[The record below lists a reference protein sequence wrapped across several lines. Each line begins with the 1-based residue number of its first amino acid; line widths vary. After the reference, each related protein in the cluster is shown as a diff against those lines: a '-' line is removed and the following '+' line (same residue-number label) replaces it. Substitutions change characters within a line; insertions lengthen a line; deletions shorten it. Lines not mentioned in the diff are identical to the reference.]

1 MRIAFLDDDM
11 DQAERIS
18 SLLREAGHHVHL
30 FGRGK
35 GLLGSLMNETYE
47 LILLDWEVP
56 DLSGYEVLQAIRG
69 RMNLQVPVLF
79 VTHRDSEADVVRALE
94 AGADDFLIKPPRE
107 RELLARVE
115 AMNRRV
121 RQPAALSENINIPP
135 FHVDLQRRQIERDGV
150 VLELTRR
157 EFDVAALL
165 FRSIGTVL
173 SRGFIMETVWGR
185 GDSATTRTVDMHVSR
200 VRKVLG
206 LSTAIGLRLTAV
218 YGYGYR
224 LERTGQEPQ

>member
-1 MRIAFLDDDM
+1 MF
-11 DQAERIS
+11 S
-18 SLLREAGHHVHL
+18 
-30 FGRGK
+30 RGK

-47 LILLDWEVP
+47 LVLLDWEVP
-56 DLSGYEVLQAIRG
+56 DLSGFEVLQAIRG
-69 RMNLQVPVLF
+69 RLNLQVPVLF

-115 AMNRRV
+115 AMNRRG
-121 RQPAALSENINIPP
+121 RPPAIPSESITVPP
-135 FHVDLQRRQIERDGV
+135 FEIDLERRQITRDGTA
-150 VLELTRR
+150 LELTRR

-165 FRSIGTVL
+165 FRSVGTVL

-206 LSTAIGLRLTAV
+206 LSAAIGLRLTAV

-224 LERTGQEPQ
+224 LERTGKEPQ